1 MALPAITCAENIALL
16 SLLHRVPVPPSLNP
30 ISNLSVRHKRYTLS
44 FERERSL
51 ASVLAFLSSI
61 SDNPNHIT
69 AVCVE
74 EDHETMSLN
83 VLLAINKD
91 RQNDNSQIQEELK
104 QGFERIFA
112 GLAQVSDD
120 GNPDVEDR
128 VFVMI
133 VTMCSARI
141 LCRLRLAAN
150 SRKSSKQPF
159 KTVLKEA
166 VLSLGYL
173 EHTGL
178 STVASRFVEKAR
190 KVMRLIDLWTKYQT
204 LTRLGE
210 LVEGVYHLRQ
220 VGDLQAVLNI
230 ISNRV
235 MDPSSRKNLLNI
247 IKKVARYREAARFLY
262 RTAKRFT
269 LVRQMK
275 TVLINLPKEAFR
287 KSAFDKYDSRLSL
300 KISQIH
306 APNGRAWHLENICR
320 LLKTDIFEASSSFVQ
335 QTRRTSNEGKIHA
348 EIQLLF
354 HFETRISKLLPRV
367 ICSSK
372 DACFLCN
379 AFILMHGK
387 MYTPRYHGRLYPGW
401 RLPECLSVDLQ
412 SRFNQILEDHIR
424 NSLLTLISRRQKTVY
439 PDPNESTLLTLP
451 ISTSTV
457 RSIAQPEPNIEDQNE
472 MIQPLLSNHTVKESD
487 NMMLDSRP
495 SPKLFDHL
503 ISNESS
509 AESSFANAKKEVEAQ
524 PSNNS
529 LSQLASSI
537 LSTEELLSNVV
548 FGNNWGLAQGQM
560 LSESI
565 RSNSTSSLYNA
576 GSLEV
581 QIGYSIGTSLITPER
596 GSKELLFNIEW
607 LTTDEGERL
616 RGQQAVSII
625 DAESLEGETF
635 HPLDDLNC
643 LYIAARKY
651 ILRITFLHPRIPQLS
666 KD

>member
-1 MALPAITCAENIALL
+1 MAPPAITCAENIALL

-30 ISNLSVRHKRYTLS
+30 ISNLSVRHERYDLS

-61 SDNPNHIT
+61 SDNPDHIT

-83 VLLAINKD
+83 VLLAINKAQ
-91 RQNDNSQIQEELK
+91 QNDNSQIQEEMK

-120 GNPDVEDR
+120 GNPGVEDR

-133 VTMCSARI
+133 ITMCSARI

-150 SRKSSKQPF
+150 SRKISKQPF
-159 KTVLKEA
+159 TAVLKEA

-173 EHTGL
+173 EHTES

-190 KVMRLIDLWTKYQT
+190 EVMRLIDSWTKYQT

-220 VGDLQAVLNI
+220 VGDLQAVLNT

-235 MDPSSRKNLLNI
+235 MDPHSTKSLLNI
-247 IKKVARYREAARFLY
+247 VRKVARYREAARFLY

-275 TVLINLPKEAFR
+275 TVLINLPLEAFH
-287 KSAFDKYDSRLSL
+287 KSAVHQYDSRLSL

-306 APNGRAWHLENICR
+306 TPNGQAWHLENICR
-320 LLKTDIFEASSSFVQ
+320 LLKTDIVEASDSFVQ
-335 QTRRTSNEGKIHA
+335 QTRRTSKKGKIHA

-367 ICSSK
+367 VCSSK

-387 MYTPRYHGRLYPGW
+387 MYTPRYHGRLYPAW
-401 RLPECLSVDLQ
+401 RLPEFIRVDLQ
-412 SRFNQILEDHIR
+412 SSFNQILEDHIR
-424 NSLLTLISRRQKTVY
+424 NSLVTLISRRQKTVY

-451 ISTSTV
+451 VSTSTV
-457 RSIAQPEPNIEDQNE
+457 RSIAKPEPDIEDGDE
-472 MIQPLLSNHTVKESD
+472 MIQPLPTNQMVKDSN
-487 NMMLDSRP
+487 NMTLDPRP
-495 SPKLFDHL
+495 SPKLSDHL
-503 ISNESS
+503 ISNEPS
-509 AESSFANAKKEVEAQ
+509 AESSFANVEKEVEAQ
-524 PSNNS
+524 LSNSS
-529 LSQLASSI
+529 LSQLAFSI
-537 LSTEELLSNVV
+537 LSTEELLSDVV
-548 FGNNWGLAQGQM
+548 FDNDWGLVQGQM
-560 LSESI
+560 ISKSV
-565 RSNSTSSLYNA
+565 RSNGTSSLYNA
-576 GSLEV
+576 GPLEI
-581 QIGYSIGTSLITPER
+581 QIGYPTGPSLTTHER

-625 DAESLEGETF
+625 DAESLEGETVY
-635 HPLDDLNC
+635 PLDDLNC
-643 LYIAARKY
+643 LYIAARKS
-651 ILRITFLHPRIPQLS
+651 ILRITFLDPRIPQLS

>member
-1 MALPAITCAENIALL
+1 MAPPAITCAENIALL
-16 SLLHRVPVPPSLNP
+16 SLLHRVPVSPSLNP
-30 ISNLSVRHKRYTLS
+30 ISNLSVRHERYDLS

-61 SDNPNHIT
+61 SDNPDHVT

-83 VLLAINKD
+83 VLLAINKAQ
-91 RQNDNSQIQEELK
+91 QNDNSQIQEEMKL
-104 QGFERIFA
+104 GFERIFA
-112 GLAQVSDD
+112 GLAQVSD
-120 GNPDVEDR
+120 
-128 VFVMI
+128 
-133 VTMCSARI
+133 ARI
-141 LCRLRLAAN
+141 LCRLRLAGN

-159 KTVLKEA
+159 SMVLKEA
-166 VLSLGYL
+166 VRSLGYL
-173 EHTGL
+173 ERAGTPTAV
-178 STVASRFVEKAR
+178 SKFVERAR
-190 KVMRLIDLWTKYQT
+190 EVMQLIDSWKGYQT
-204 LTRLGE
+204 FTRLGE

-220 VGDLQAVLNI
+220 VGDLQVVLNTI
-230 ISNRV
+230 PNRA

-247 IKKVARYREAARFLY
+247 IRKVARYREAARFLY

-275 TVLINLPKEAFR
+275 IVLINLPLEAFR
-287 KSAFDKYDSRLSL
+287 KSAVDQYNPQLSL

-306 APNGRAWHLENICR
+306 TPNGQAWHLENICR
-320 LLKTDIFEASSSFVQ
+320 LLKTDILEASDSFVQ
-335 QTRRTSNEGKIHA
+335 QTRRTSKEGKIHA

-354 HFETRISKLLPRV
+354 HFETHISKLLPRV
-367 ICSSK
+367 VCSSK

-379 AFILMHGK
+379 AFILMYGK

-412 SRFNQILEDHIR
+412 SRFNRILEDHIR
-424 NSLLTLISRRQKTVY
+424 NSFSTLISRQQKTVY

-451 ISTSTV
+451 VSTSTV

-472 MIQPLLSNHTVKESD
+472 IIRPLLANHMVKESD

-495 SPKLFDHL
+495 LSKLLIHA

-509 AESSFANAKKEVEAQ
+509 AESSFANVKKEVEAQ
-524 PSNNS
+524 SSNGS
-529 LSQLASSI
+529 LPQLASSN
-537 LSTEELLSNVV
+537 LSTEELLSDVV
-548 FGNNWGLAQGQM
+548 SGNDWGLIRGQM
-560 LSESI
+560 LSKSI

-581 QIGYSIGTSLITPER
+581 QIGYSIGPSLTTPER

-616 RGQQAVSII
+616 RGDQAVSII
-625 DAESLEGETF
+625 DAESLEGETVY
-635 HPLDDLNC
+635 PLDDLNC
-643 LYIAARKY
+643 LYIAARKS
-651 ILRITFLHPRIPQLS
+651 ILRITFLDPRIPQLS